1 MQAFLSIIEEE
12 TMSEPSLPL
21 VSLPGLEAY
30 QVQLAE
36 AEANPSLTMN
46 SLPSS
51 SASSSSASSSSGSS
65 SSSNSS
71 LGQDVLQ
78 GNSHHFWNDNF

>member
-12 TMSEPSLPL
+12 TIHESSLPFI
-21 VSLPGLEAY
+21 SLPGLEAY

-36 AEANPSLTMN
+36 AEANTSLTMN

-51 SASSSSASSSSGSS
+51 SASSSGSSSSSSS

-71 LGQDVLQ
+71 GQDVLQ
-78 GNSHHFWNDNF
+78 GNSHHFWNDSF